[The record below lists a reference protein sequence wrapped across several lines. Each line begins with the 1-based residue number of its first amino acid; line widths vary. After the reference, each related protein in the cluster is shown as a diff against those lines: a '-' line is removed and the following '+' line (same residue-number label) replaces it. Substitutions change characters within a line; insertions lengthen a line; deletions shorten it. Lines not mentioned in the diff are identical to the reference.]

1 MKLDR
6 VKRGFAQ
13 IAKRL
18 GRKGRVRRLMAAG
31 TRQRGE

>member
-18 GRKGRVRRLMAAG
+18 GRRRRVQRLMAVG
-31 TRQRGE
+31 TRQREE